1 MFRPLRRVDVE
12 RCDSTR
18 FQIQPMTVAPNVAR
32 TTQLS
37 RHSTMIGMSSRRI
50 ILHPHTLA
58 DS

>member
-12 RCDSTR
+12 RRDSIW

-32 TTQLS
+32 TTQLN

-50 ILHPHTLA
+50 ILHPHNLT